1 MPLFV
6 SNTLMRAVKLSNSLP
21 LPSGTN
27 NGTFNLAV
35 LSDINKH
42 SHKGSRRVPE
52 TPRAVHKQEK
62 RKKDDTHTNTTLNT
76 HTEEEKKR
84 EEDRDRFVI
93 FNNGVPH
100 VDFCSLAAYRG
111 QCCSVTV
118 MVVPLYF
125 NSIKQDLTTHLS
137 QGKTLKKE

>member
-76 HTEEEKKR
+76 HREEEKK
-84 EEDRDRFVI
+84 EKKTETDLLFLIMEFLMLTSVLWLPI
-93 FNNGVPH
+93 EASVAQ
-100 VDFCSLAAYRG
+100 SL
-111 QCCSVTV
+111 
-118 MVVPLYF
+118 
-125 NSIKQDLTTHLS
+125 
-137 QGKTLKKE
+137 